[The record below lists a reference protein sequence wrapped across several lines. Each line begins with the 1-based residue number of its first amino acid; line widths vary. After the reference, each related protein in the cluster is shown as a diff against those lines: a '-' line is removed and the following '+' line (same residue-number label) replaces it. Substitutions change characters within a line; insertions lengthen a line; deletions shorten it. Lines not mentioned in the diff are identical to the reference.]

1 MQEVLILRINAQLH
15 FLPLILGNQP
25 FFAQH
30 VIKEELLGRALPLRT
45 MRFNLVIHKKMTKLT

>member
-1 MQEVLILRINAQLH
+1 MPRLQDLAEFYL
-15 FLPLILGNQP
+15 LILGNQP